1 MMDDGMDAVA
11 EQVFTA
17 VGDLGV
23 RFGREWSVK
32 IDAQSVSTNRFLL
45 GLRKARIAGDP
56 DARLLEACV
65 SLGMPPSVLIQYRNE
80 LPSAQ
85 YVHFGYESSGGV
97 SWVKAYLEFFDDV
110 DGQLRSGAPRQARYL
125 VHRGFK
131 WVPSGESP
139 AQVTSYWWHPQLPA
153 SQIHARLE
161 DVLSS
166 DGDGR
171 LRSLTAGL
179 LDMGMR
185 RTSPQNLHFLEV
197 VETGNERRSFDINF
211 YRARLSM
218 ADVGAAFEAACAVH
232 GQSYKSWEARW
243 PGIAAERFGHL
254 AGGVDRSGRG
264 FMTFYFGM
272 SYFEPVA
279 GPTP

>member
-32 IDAQSVSTNRFLL
+32 IDAQSVSSNRFLL

-85 YVHFGYESSGGV
+85 YVHFGYESAGGL
-97 SWVKAYLEFFDDV
+97 SWVKAYLEFFDEV

-131 WVPSGESP
+131 WVASEERP
-139 AQVTSYWWHPQLPA
+139 AHVTSYWWHPGLSS
-153 SQIHARLE
+153 SQMHARLE
-161 DVLSS
+161 DMLSS

-171 LRSLTAGL
+171 LRSVAAGL
-179 LDMGMR
+179 LDMATK
-185 RTSPQNLHFLEV
+185 RTSPQNLQFLEV
-197 VETGNERRSFDINF
+197 VEAGNERRSFDINF
-211 YRARLSM
+211 YRARLTM
-218 ADVGAAFEAACAVH
+218 ADVRAAFETACAIH
-232 GQSYKSWEARW
+232 RQPFETWIKRW
-243 PGIAAERFGHL
+243 PEICAERFGHL
-254 AGGVDRSGRG
+254 AGGVDRSGRS

-272 SYFEPVA
+272 SYFEPVPGQRA
-279 GPTP
+279 